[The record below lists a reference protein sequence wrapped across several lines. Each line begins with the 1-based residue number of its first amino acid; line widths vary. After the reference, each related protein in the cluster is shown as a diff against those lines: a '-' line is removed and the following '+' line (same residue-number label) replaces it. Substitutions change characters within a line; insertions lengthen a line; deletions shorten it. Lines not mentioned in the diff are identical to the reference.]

1 MPYSLPDPQRAAP
14 DNVISIREL
23 RAHCATCSMRELCLP
38 VALGTDAMRE
48 LDELVAGRQRF
59 KKGTPVFQG
68 GDRFTALYAVR
79 SGSCKTTVWG
89 EGGREQVT
97 GYHLMGDIIGFD
109 AIGSGRHQCQA
120 VALEDTEVCEVPFAR
135 LEELCRRLPPLQH
148 NLHRLLSREILR
160 DQNLLLVVGSMG
172 AEERLATFLLNLSQR
187 YRQRGYSSTEF
198 VLRLTRRD
206 IGSYLGMTLETVSR
220 LFSRFQAKGLI
231 KIEKSLVRI
240 LDLPGL
246 KAMGNEHG
254 S

>member
-1 MPYSLPDPQRAAP
+1 
-14 DNVISIREL
+14 
-23 RAHCATCSMRELCLP
+23 
-38 VALGTDAMRE
+38 
-48 LDELVAGRQRF
+48 
-59 KKGTPVFQG
+59 
-68 GDRFTALYAVR
+68 
-79 SGSCKTTVWG
+79 
-89 EGGREQVT
+89 
-97 GYHLMGDIIGFD
+97 
-109 AIGSGRHQCQA
+109 
-120 VALEDTEVCEVPFAR
+120 
-135 LEELCRRLPPLQH
+135 
-148 NLHRLLSREILR
+148 
-160 DQNLLLVVGSMG
+160 MG

-246 KAMGNEHG
+246 KTMSSEHV